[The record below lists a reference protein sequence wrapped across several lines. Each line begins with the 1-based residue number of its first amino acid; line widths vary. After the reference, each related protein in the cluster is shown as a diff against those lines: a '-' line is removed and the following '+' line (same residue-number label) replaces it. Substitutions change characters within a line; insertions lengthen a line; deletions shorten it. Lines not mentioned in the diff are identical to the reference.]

1 MKDSKNKLLKTAFEL
16 FALRGMDGVST
27 REIVR
32 RAGVNIHAISYY
44 FGGKE
49 GLYKAV
55 IDYLFDFMKEESG
68 SFIHLEEYLRA
79 LDGAGREEAWE
90 LLFKVIGE
98 FADFGFV
105 PKNKYVA
112 LFLTREEFY
121 PSKYGGKFFER
132 LTWPLQDFMTKCIS
146 KITGMEENDRK
157 AVLLCHMI
165 TAQTLVL
172 GRKRNALLKDFKM
185 KSVDGETSLLIK
197 QMLRVNIKAILK
209 EYIKE

>member
-68 SFIHLEEYLRA
+68 SFIHLDEYLCA
-79 LDGAGREEAWE
+79 LDGAGREKAWD
-90 LLFKVIGE
+90 LLFKAMDE
-98 FADFGFV
+98 FSDFGFV

-121 PSKYGGKFFER
+121 PSKYGKKFFEK
-132 LTWPLQDFMTKCIS
+132 LTCPLQEFMVRCIS
-146 KITGMEENDRK
+146 KITGMEETDRK

-172 GRKRNALLKDFKM
+172 GRKKSHLLQEFKIKTM
-185 KSVDGETSLLIK
+185 DDETSLLIK
-197 QMLRVNIKAILK
+197 RMLRVNIRAILK